1 MEPPY
6 IASKEAQALGL
17 TSNDLCDFTR
27 DGSIRYKKNM
37 RGHRVYFREDVLRA
51 VDFKKRRRESLKLRK
66 VESDKAGRD
75 NGRTLWSIMKKLILK
90 RRGYDPKFL

>member
-1 MEPPY
+1 MNKDY
-6 IASKEAQALGL
+6 ISSSEAQSLGL

-66 VESDKAGRD
+66 VVTDEKSRD
-75 NGRTLWSIMKKLILK
+75 NGRTICEIMRKSILK
-90 RRGYDPKFL
+90 RRGYDSKFL